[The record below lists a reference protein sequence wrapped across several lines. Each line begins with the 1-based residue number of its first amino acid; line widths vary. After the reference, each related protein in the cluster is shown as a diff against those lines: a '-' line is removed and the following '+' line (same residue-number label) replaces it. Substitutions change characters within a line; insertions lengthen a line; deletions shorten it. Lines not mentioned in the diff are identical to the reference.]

1 MSTTT
6 FTIEGRGLKLQTAD
20 DVKEFI
26 ETISGMDALE
36 NVILSG
42 NTFGVEA
49 CRALAAALAKKPLLK
64 VILPHIPKHE
74 KEENIFQRLS
84 RRGVHECVR
93 ERKRGNN
100 QDVLT
105 RVTWVTMA
113 TITMAKA
120 HWYLTRREEEGKRRV
135 RRLFVMQGACLLRNK
150 EANEV
155 LPVRK

>member
-64 VILPHIPKHE
+64 VILPHNKT
-74 KEENIFQRLS
+74 
-84 RRGVHECVR
+84 R
-93 ERKRGNN
+93 ER
-100 QDVLT
+100 
-105 RVTWVTMA
+105 
-113 TITMAKA
+113 
-120 HWYLTRREEEGKRRV
+120 
-135 RRLFVMQGACLLRNK
+135 
-150 EANEV
+150 
-155 LPVRK
+155 

>member
-64 VILPHIPKHE
+64 VIILLITKHQ
-74 KEENIFQRLS
+74 KEIYFSTSFEE
-84 RRGVHECVR
+84 RGTNVCGR
-93 ERKRGNN
+93 E
-100 QDVLT
+100 V
-105 RVTWVTMA
+105 
-113 TITMAKA
+113 
-120 HWYLTRREEEGKRRV
+120 
-135 RRLFVMQGACLLRNK
+135 
-150 EANEV
+150 
-155 LPVRK
+155 